1 MTFLIR
7 YFRCNV
13 DVFYREQ
20 LRKKA
25 EEDLEENINVIRR
38 NLPAKKD
45 GISGYLSQTT
55 QEIADQIARNL
66 VDRALELDRKRLVK
80 KITKMTNS
88 DKLQNR
94 KEDMINNF
102 AEVAVN
108 RVTEEIASDLI
119 RDASNN
125 VSNVLMHK
133 CNGKI
138 LLLLL

>member
-1 MTFLIR
+1 M
-7 YFRCNV
+7 C
-13 DVFYREQ
+13 FYREQ